1 MSDVAL
7 PNVTFPLTT
16 KLSVT
21 VKSDPIVT
29 SSGKPTVTVTSVP
42 DLATAVV
49 TSWAVPTILKSSVNK
64 ATSPVP
70 ESPSTV
76 NAVATVT
83 VEAAVNRPC

>member
-49 TSWAVPTILKSSVNK
+49 TS
-64 ATSPVP
+64 
-70 ESPSTV
+70 
-76 NAVATVT
+76 
-83 VEAAVNRPC
+83 